1 MKRTA
6 IAMVSLFVLSIVLAG
21 CGSDNAG
28 PAPAVDPSK
37 SKNVR
42 NAGAKPSDSVEAKL

>member
-1 MKRTA
+1 MKRTVIA
-6 IAMVSLFVLSIVLAG
+6 IASLFVLSVVLAG

-28 PAPAVDPSK
+28 PAPAVDPAK

-42 NAGAKPSDSVEAKL
+42 GAGVNAGDSVEAKL